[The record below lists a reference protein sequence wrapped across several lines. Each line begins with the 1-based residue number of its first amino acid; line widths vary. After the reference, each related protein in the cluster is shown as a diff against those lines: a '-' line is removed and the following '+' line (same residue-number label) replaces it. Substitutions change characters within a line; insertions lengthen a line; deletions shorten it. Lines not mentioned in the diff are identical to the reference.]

1 MNDALLQFPTNGNAK
16 TSTGD
21 ISALGGNAVVQLLA
35 GLASLPS
42 IVRLLENQQEQIAAL
57 QRELR
62 ERDAAR
68 QASDADG
75 WMDTKRARAYLSD
88 MSAATFDKYRYQ
100 TKVKIKGSRL
110 DGKTLYKKSDLD
122 REIIFLLWACL
133 YRQISPVSPLNG
145 SNQAAMTG

>member
-1 MNDALLQFPTNGNAK
+1 MNDALLQFPANGNAK
-16 TSTGD
+16 TSTAD
-21 ISALGGNAVVQLLA
+21 ISALSGNAVVQLLA

-122 REIIFLLWACL
+122 NFVRL
-133 YRQISPVSPLNG
+133 YEVASNPL
-145 SNQAAMTG
+145 A